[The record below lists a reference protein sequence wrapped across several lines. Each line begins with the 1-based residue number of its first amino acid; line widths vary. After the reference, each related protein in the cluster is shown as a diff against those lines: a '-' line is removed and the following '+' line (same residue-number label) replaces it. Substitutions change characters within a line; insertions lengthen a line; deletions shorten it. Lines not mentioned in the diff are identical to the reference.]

1 MVDAALIQQCATPGV
16 PPAIIEQFIAAA
28 GASNPLAVTVRSGNR
43 AILITPP
50 KSPDEAMA
58 LMQRHVGRAIVRVGI
73 TQYPAG
79 VGISDI
85 SQLSPDLVDACKNIR
100 LGTALFGKV
109 YRIVVKW
116 YGRPMQEAFDEA
128 LIAWRTGTFE
138 GQAIF
143 TAEDPGPVA
152 HIRPPA
158 MASAPEARPQEAETP
173 ERTPG
178 GDVPRPGRSDQAEN
192 PHRAGIRIDLSR
204 VGQAAAP

>member
-16 PPAIIEQFIAAA
+16 PPAIIERFIATA
-28 GASNPLAVTVRSGNR
+28 GSSDPLAVTVRSGNR
-43 AILITPP
+43 AILVAPP

-58 LMQRHVGRAIVRVGI
+58 LMQRHLGRAIVRVGI

-116 YGRPMQEAFDEA
+116 YGRPVQEAFDDA

-138 GQAIF
+138 GQAVF
-143 TAEDPGPVA
+143 TASDPGPMTDA
-152 HIRPPA
+152 P
-158 MASAPEARPQEAETP
+158 ASASADEPRPAERAARPDRASPAAADPLQDP
-173 ERTPG
+173 
-178 GDVPRPGRSDQAEN
+178 N
-192 PHRAGIRIDLSR
+192 RAGIRIDLSG
-204 VGQAAAP
+204 VSGAAASR